1 MPHKNAEALRERT
14 ATLKKK
20 LAEKGAAL
28 DGGKVRAAKKKIRR
42 LQRRRR
48 VLDGSAKKARK
59 KE

>member
-1 MPHKNAEALRERT
+1 MPHKTADALRERT
-14 ATLKKK
+14 ARLKKK

-28 DGGKVRAAKKKIRR
+28 DEGRVRAAKKRIRR

-48 VLDGSAKKARK
+48 ILDGSAKKARK